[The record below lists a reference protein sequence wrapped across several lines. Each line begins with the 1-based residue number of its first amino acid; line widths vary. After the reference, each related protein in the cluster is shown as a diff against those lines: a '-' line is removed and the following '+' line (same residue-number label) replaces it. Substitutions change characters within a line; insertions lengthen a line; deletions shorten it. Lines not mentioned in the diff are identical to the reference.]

1 MPDTA
6 AWVDLHDDDA
16 GPLVVGRAGTQ
27 ENHDTAPHS
36 HCRGQL
42 IGCARGVLSVGADT
56 GQWVV
61 PARHAIW
68 LPPARPHSARMHGA
82 FTGWSLYVA
91 GPACQSLPDSPCT
104 VAVSPL
110 LWEAALRCAERAT
123 ALPDPAQDRLAAV
136 ILDELHHMVPRPLGL
151 PMPNDARLL
160 RIAGALLEDPARRR
174 SLQAW
179 ADWAGL
185 SSRSLSRRFVAE
197 TSLSFTAWT
206 QRVRLLR
213 SLEWLADGRPVTQV
227 ALELGYDSVSAFIA
241 LFKREL
247 GRTPAAYFGRQ
258 VPPVGR
264 SGPKLT

>member
-1 MPDTA
+1 MSDTA
-6 AWVDLHDDDA
+6 AWIDLHDDDT

-27 ENHDTAPHS
+27 VNHDTAPHS
-36 HCRGQL
+36 HRRGQL
-42 IGCARGVLSVGADT
+42 IGCRRGVLSVGADT
-56 GQWVV
+56 GHWVI

-68 LPPARPHSARMHGA
+68 LPPGRPHSSRMHGP

-110 LWEAALRCAERAT
+110 LWEAALRCAERAN
-123 ALPDPAQDRLAAV
+123 ALPDPVQDRLAGV
-136 ILDELHHMVPRPLGL
+136 ILDELRSMVPRPLGL
-151 PMPNDARLL
+151 PMPSDARLL
-160 RIAGALLEDPARRR
+160 RIARGLLADPARRQ

-179 ADWAGL
+179 AGWAAL
-185 SSRSLSRRFVAE
+185 SPRTLSRRFVAE

-213 SLEWLADGRPVTQV
+213 SLEWLADGQSVTQV
-227 ALELGYDSVSAFIA
+227 ALDLGYDSVSAFIA

-258 VPPVGR
+258 APADRRMP
-264 SGPKLT
+264 SKLT